1 LPGIV
6 NFRDFGGMPSR
17 FGGRVRSD
25 RLYRSGAPHHASAT
39 EIDRLIDLSF
49 ALIGDLRYRGE
60 RDQEPSPWPA
70 DHAELVLVH
79 DGGPDLE
86 APHMAPLRA
95 GTLDE
100 TISDRLYEEL
110 YRALP
115 FDPHYQPLLARVLT
129 RLSEVDGRALIHCT
143 AGKDRTGMVVALIQH
158 ALGVSRDDIMADFMR
173 SSREPGLMAMAPG
186 LVETVRAHHGWELPL
201 PLAEHLLD
209 VRPSYLAAFLDEIVA
224 RAGSLD
230 AYLDAVGLDAAARER
245 LRDRLLEP

>member
-1 LPGIV
+1 MQDIV

-17 FGGRVRSD
+17 FGGRVRHD
-25 RLYRSGAPHHASAT
+25 RLYRSGAPHRASPA
-39 EIDRLIDLSF
+39 ELDRLLGFSF

-70 DHAELVLVH
+70 DHAVNVLVH

-95 GTLDE
+95 GTLNE
-100 TISDRLYEEL
+100 AISDRLYEQL
-110 YRALP
+110 YRELP
-115 FDPHYQPLLARVLT
+115 FDPHYQPLLRRLLT
-129 RLSEVDGRALIHCT
+129 RLPDADGRVLVHCT

-158 ALGVSRDDIMADFMR
+158 ALGVPRDAIIADFMR
-173 SSREPGLMAMAPG
+173 SSREPGLMAMAPA
-186 LVETVRAHHGWELPL
+186 LVETVRTHHGWALPL

-209 VRPSYLAAFLDEIVA
+209 VRPSYLTAFLDEIED

-230 AYLDAVGLDAAARER
+230 AYLDATGLDAAGRER
-245 LRDRLLEP
+245 LRDRLLEQ